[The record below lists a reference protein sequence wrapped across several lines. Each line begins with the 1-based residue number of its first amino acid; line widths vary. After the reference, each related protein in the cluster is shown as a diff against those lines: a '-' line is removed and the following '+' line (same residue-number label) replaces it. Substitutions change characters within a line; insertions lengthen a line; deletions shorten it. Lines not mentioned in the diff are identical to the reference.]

1 MHFDDRLATVLR
13 HRAAGERAARTQ
25 FRQLL
30 DLLGERPQ
38 AGNPSL
44 KAAAYLRLIALA
56 EMIPAKVRA
65 EIVGETGWRF
75 RNPELVRWF
84 GEAAPA
90 VAAAALYRAHLTG
103 AEWEKLIPQLPVRA
117 RGFLRHRRDLPEAAV
132 RVLDR
137 LGVQDRALPLPEP
150 LELDVLAGIEDL
162 EPEARTEERE
172 PFMLPPASDAE
183 KTPAED
189 GGIRAIVARIEAF
202 KRARDERGGESEAP
216 RLPLGELHEVAE
228 RKPVA
233 AFSFASDSEGKV
245 DWAEADIAPMVTG
258 IDLLARGDHGA
269 TPQTF
274 DTGSDFHA
282 AFLNRRPVRGAL
294 MNLVGAD
301 AIAGEWVVDAAP
313 RFTRSEGRFYG
324 YVGRFRRAALAAGHD
339 DHPEADKLRQLL
351 HELRTPVNAIQGFA
365 EVIQQ
370 QIFGPTPHEYRALA
384 AAIAGDAAHMLAGFE
399 ELDRLARLES
409 GALEL
414 DAGTSDFAAIARHQI
429 AQLQTVLNPRV
440 ARFVVE
446 GEQRPAPLALAQSE
460 AEMLAWRMLAT
471 LAAATGAGEQ
481 VTLRLANEEGQV
493 ELAAQLPAALRG
505 AEDIFA
511 ADTRTSGGALSAG
524 VFGAGFS
531 LRLARAEARAAGG
544 DLTRIDDLL
553 VLSLPLLTPAE
564 ALPSPVV
571 TPDRAAR

>member
-90 VAAAALYRAHLTG
+90 VAAAALYRAHLSG
-103 AEWEKLIPQLPVRA
+103 AEWEKLIPQLPIRA

-150 LELDVLAGIEDL
+150 LELVDFAEEL
-162 EPEARTEERE
+162 EVVDAPEAPADDRNA
-172 PFMLPPASDAE
+172 LPQGD
-183 KTPAED
+183 
-189 GGIRAIVARIEAF
+189 GIRAIVARIEAF
-202 KRARDERGGESEAP
+202 KRARQIGHGEADAP
-216 RLPLGELHEVAE
+216 RLPLGEAPMQVD
-228 RKPVA
+228 RKPVT
-233 AFSFASDSEGKV
+233 AFSFTSDSDGKI
-245 DWAEADIAPMVTG
+245 DWAEPEIAPMVIGT
-258 IDLLARGDHGA
+258 DLLARPDR
-269 TPQTF
+269 
-274 DTGSDFHA
+274 GSMPE
-282 AFLNRRPVRGAL
+282 AFEAGPNLRTAFVNRQPVRGSRIMLA
-294 MNLVGAD
+294 GAEPISGD
-301 AIAGEWVVDAAP
+301 WVVDAAP
-313 RFTRSEGRFYG
+313 RFTRADGRFYG
-324 YVGRFRRAALAAGHD
+324 FGGRFSRVAAEPGFATHR
-339 DHPEADKLRQLL
+339 EADRLRQLL

-370 QIFGPTPHEYRALA
+370 QLFGSTPHEYRALA

-409 GALEL
+409 GALDLE
-414 DAGTSDFAAIARHQI
+414 AGASDFAAIAHHQI
-429 AQLQTVLNPRV
+429 AQLQSVLSPRV
-440 ARFVVE
+440 ARLVLE
-446 GEQRPAPLALAQSE
+446 GEEREAPIGLDKNE
-460 AEMLAWRMLAT
+460 AEMLAWRLLAT
-471 LAAATGAGEQ
+471 IAAATGAGEQ
-481 VTLRLANEEGQV
+481 VTLRLSKEDEQV
-493 ELAAQLPAALRG
+493 ELAAQLPTALR
-505 AEDIFA
+505 AIEDIFA
-511 ADTRTSGGALSAG
+511 ADTRVGGGALSAG

-544 DLTRIDDLL
+544 ELVRIDDLL

-564 ALPSPVV
+564 ALPSPVNA
-571 TPDRAAR
+571 PGRAAG